1 MTKTA
6 INKVKKTSHEG
17 EDIYDPQIIPRIHV
31 RTLINRKKK
40 HELPS
45 RNMGKEHEPT
55 SHIRNPNVQ

>member
-40 HELPS
+40 T
-45 RNMGKEHEPT
+45 RT
-55 SHIRNPNVQ
+55 AR